1 MEFLIQN
8 ATQRKN
14 SVVPGE
20 NIQPVPAGNAAI
32 ITTDKKMRVA
42 YLGFCVGLALYDR
55 ISEVGG
61 DCFIFFY
68 LSLLTMDSR
77 KNRIVMRRQDFSS
90 LLKPL
95 FRQERSRRGWRLV

>member
-20 NIQPVPAGNAAI
+20 NIQPVPAGNAVI
-32 ITTDKKMRVA
+32 ITTDKKMLVA
-42 YLGFCVGLALYDR
+42 YLGSCVGLALYDR

-61 DCFIFFY
+61 CFIFFY

-90 LLKPL
+90 LFFPAPGLKPSPL
-95 FRQERSRRGWRLV
+95 GEKL